1 MNIWSKLEVS
11 GIFENAWAHSGML
24 RNPWRCLRTLRNTQ
38 ECAGPH
44 VEAFGAVRS
53 THLQFWLPQGNDQP
67 SLGIAKTH
75 LESFDRLWHA
85 REYEGMHCCCACL
98 RMSRFPVPCCT
109 GFWWTLMSLMGSN
122 LDGFLWIWSILG
134 SKSVSKTFDSFFREF
149 GMPWNLQKYCFTA
162 VKHTFSQIPFTA
174 SGVTFRYYLGHFCVA
189 LEAPP

>member
-11 GIFENAWAHSGML
+11 GILENAWARSGML

-98 RMSRFPVPCCT
+98 RMSRFPFPCCT
-109 GFWWTLMSLMGSN
+109 GDGKRSRAVDVIYLRAKPIVKGGLGGNRSWIGLMGFN
-122 LDGFLWIWSILG
+122 FRDFFLC
-134 SKSVSKTFDSFFREF
+134 FF
-149 GMPWNLQKYCFTA
+149 
-162 VKHTFSQIPFTA
+162 
-174 SGVTFRYYLGHFCVA
+174 
-189 LEAPP
+189 

>member
-11 GIFENAWAHSGML
+11 GILENAWARSGML

-75 LESFDRLWHA
+75 LESFGRLWHA
-85 REYEGMHCCCACL
+85 QEYEGMHCCCAWL
-98 RMSRFPVPCCT
+98 RMSRFPFPCCT
-109 GFWWTLMSLMGSN
+109 GFWWIMGPQLESISCQFLIYSEIWRVKKWFALQACSLMTFESKMDGS
-122 LDGFLWIWSILG
+122 L
-134 SKSVSKTFDSFFREF
+134 
-149 GMPWNLQKYCFTA
+149 MA
-162 VKHTFSQIPFTA
+162 
-174 SGVTFRYYLGHFCVA
+174 
-189 LEAPP
+189 